1 MSENDSSS
9 VHFFKFQ
16 ELIMKP
22 LDLVAGVLEDGKRF
36 KVSFVADITIKRDQF
51 NNLTFAQQCAIL
63 LFQRERIVAVVEE
76 ALQLLPIR
84 DELSPGWRPLVD
96 DVVLSRFLGFDD
108 VHWVS
113 VVVANGRVYSNII
126 QAFGDFFSHIF
137 HNLRNGLLV
146 KRLKVVRNGVTTP
159 KGNIGLD
166 VILDVR
172 EQAFE
177 YELVGIAVVVTP
189 LASGSLL
196 SRRLTAICPA
206 AEWLA
211 TIVVSSL
218 SVRIIEMEVAKND
231 YLEELPSGLA
241 EFWSILLVKLVHKVV
256 IPELFGLLA
265 EEIVDPVVHVNLL
278 PVLHVANVENE
289 SAHALFV
296 KDFFR

>member
-1 MSENDSSS
+1 
-9 VHFFKFQ
+9 
-16 ELIMKP
+16 
-22 LDLVAGVLEDGKRF
+22 
-36 KVSFVADITIKRDQF
+36 
-51 NNLTFAQQCAIL
+51 
-63 LFQRERIVAVVEE
+63 
-76 ALQLLPIR
+76 LLPIR

-113 VVVANGRVYSNII
+113 VVVANGGVDSNII
-126 QAFGDFFSHIF
+126 QAFSDFFSHIF

-218 SVRIIEMEVAKND
+218 SVGIIEMEVAKND
-231 YLEELPSGLA
+231 YLEELPSRLA

-289 SAHALFV
+289 SAHILLV
-296 KDFFR
+296 KNFFRENWEDGFFELVVDDAAADITVRPRGEVNTNVTQSVEEVHQEVFRVFVVKHVASEIGHGFAGIARYLVGNDD